1 MSVPM
6 RTHSPYPMIT
16 VAEATQAIQS
26 RLAPLPPIELS
37 FREALGFV
45 LAEDVIA
52 PADLPP
58 AERSAVD
65 GYAVMAQPGPLR
77 LRVLR
82 ELTAGQSADLHL
94 DTETAV
100 RIMTGGVL
108 PPGADAV
115 VMVEDTEEHDSV
127 VSINANPKA
136 GDNVQG
142 AGIDAQRGQVVL
154 EAGRRIGP
162 AEVGMLATVGQTW
175 VKVYPKPRVA
185 VLATGDEVVEPE
197 EEPPVGYVRDSNR
210 PAVIAA
216 AIEAGCE
223 VVMSGHA
230 PDEPVALKRAMQ
242 DALAVAD
249 VLITSGGVS
258 MGTRDLIKPLLAE
271 LGEIHFGR
279 IAFKPGK
286 PLTFASVEQPGRTAY
301 AFGLPGFPVSS
312 LVTFEVF
319 VRPAL
324 RKLQGL
330 TQVFRPRVTVELGH
344 DFQPDAGRLEYHR
357 AVVRWQHDRLVA
369 TSTGKQTSSRLI
381 TMVGANALLEIPAGT
396 EPLPAGSRVPALLT
410 GDIVT

>member
-1 MSVPM
+1 
-6 RTHSPYPMIT
+6 
-16 VAEATQAIQS
+16 
-26 RLAPLPPIELS
+26 
-37 FREALGFV
+37 
-45 LAEDVIA
+45 
-52 PADLPP
+52 
-58 AERSAVD
+58 
-65 GYAVMAQPGPLR
+65 LR

-94 DTETAV
+94 DHETAV

-115 VMVEDTEEHDSV
+115 VMVEDTEEQDSV
-127 VSINANPKA
+127 VSIKTSPRS

-142 AGIDAQRGQVVL
+142 AGIDAHQGQVVL
-154 EAGRRIGP
+154 GAGRRIGP
-162 AEVGMLATVGQTW
+162 AEVGMLATVGRTR
-175 VKVYPKPRVA
+175 VKVHPKPRVA

-223 VVMSGHA
+223 IVYSGHA
-230 PDEPVALKRAMQ
+230 PDEPAALKAAMQ
-242 DALAVAD
+242 EALSVAD

-286 PLTFASVEQPGRTAY
+286 PLTFASVEVGGQQSGQSGHQPGRIAY

-330 TQVFRPRVTVELGH
+330 TQVFRPRITVELGH
-344 DFQPDAGRLEYHR
+344 EIQPDAGRLEYHR
-357 AVVRWQHDRLVA
+357 AVIRWQDDRLVA

-381 TMVGANALLEIPAGT
+381 TMVGANALLEIPPAR
-396 EPLPAGSRVPALLT
+396 EPLPPGTKMPALLT
-410 GDIVT
+410 GDIVDGGAGF

>member
-1 MSVPM
+1 
-6 RTHSPYPMIT
+6 MIT
-16 VAEATQAIQS
+16 VAEATQEIQS
-26 RLAPLPPIELS
+26 RLAPLPPIEVG
-37 FREALGFV
+37 FRAALGYV

-65 GYAVMAQPGPLR
+65 GYAVVAQPGPLN

-82 ELTAGQSADLHL
+82 EVTAGQSADLTL
-94 DTETAV
+94 DGETAV

-115 VMVEDTEEHDSV
+115 VMVEDTEERDSV
-127 VSINANPKA
+127 VAISTSPRA

-142 AGIDAQRGQVVL
+142 AGIDAHRGQVVL
-154 EAGRRIGP
+154 AAGRRIGP
-162 AEVGMLATVGQTW
+162 AEVGMLATVGQTR
-175 VKVYPKPRVA
+175 VNVHPKPRIA

-210 PAVIAA
+210 YALIAA
-216 AIEAGCE
+216 ATEAGGE
-223 VVMSGHA
+223 VVWSGHC
-230 PDEPVALKRAMQ
+230 PDEPVALKQAMR

-286 PLTFASVEQPGRTAY
+286 PLTFASVSGIGGGPGGQSY

-324 RKLQGL
+324 RRLQGL
-330 TQVFRPRVTVELGH
+330 NEVFRPRILVELAH
-344 DFQPDAGRLEYHR
+344 DFLPDGSRLEYHR
-357 AVVRWQHDRLVA
+357 AVVRWQGDRLTA

-381 TMVGANALLEIPAGT
+381 TMVGANALLEIPSGT
-396 EPLPAGSRVPALLT
+396 EPLPAGARVPALLT
-410 GDIVT
+410 GEIVG

>member
-1 MSVPM
+1 M
-6 RTHSPYPMIT
+6 RTRSPFPMIS

-26 RLAPLPPIELS
+26 RMVPLAPIEVG
-37 FREALGFV
+37 FREALGYV
-45 LAEDVIA
+45 LAEDVA
-52 PADLPP
+52 SQEDLPP

-65 GYAVMAQPGPLR
+65 GYAVVAQPGPLR

-94 DTETAV
+94 DHETAV

-108 PPGADAV
+108 PPGANAV

-127 VSINANPKA
+127 VSISTTPKS

-142 AGIDAQRGQVVL
+142 AGIDARRGQVML
-154 EAGRRIGP
+154 EAGRRVGP
-162 AEVGMLATVGQTW
+162 AEVGMLATVGKTR
-175 VKVYPKPRVA
+175 VTVYPKPRVA
-185 VLATGDEVVEPE
+185 VLATGDEVVEPDQ
-197 EEPPVGYVRDSNR
+197 EPPVGYVRDSNR
-210 PAVIAA
+210 PAVMAA

-223 VVMSGHA
+223 IVYNGHVN
-230 PDEPVALKRAMQ
+230 DEPALLKRAMQ

-286 PLTFASVEQPGRTAY
+286 PLTFATVQQPGRTAY

-330 TQVFRPRVTVELGH
+330 AQPFRPRVTVELGH

-357 AVVRWQHDRLVA
+357 AIVRWQDDRLVA

-381 TMVGANALLEIPAGT
+381 TMVGANALLEIPAAA

-410 GDIVT
+410 GDIIT